1 MPRKPSRPRPKRLG
15 DYSLSVKRGP
25 DSDGRWYY
33 RLMWWETGRS
43 GERRR
48 KTRSLG
54 WLTVLEADDALKAAC
69 NAVGEE
75 DDREPFRDTVAD
87 LLGAWLAKVDAGPL
101 RPATKSHYRQCV
113 TRLKAELGEILVER
127 LGYED
132 LERYVNGKIVSKGES
147 PRTVI
152 QDLRICR
159 NAWNWARKAGY
170 VADRRMELP
179 TVKVTP
185 GDYRVNHRTPTDA
198 EVAATVDAMTS
209 TWKRDAVRLTWATGS
224 RIGAVL
230 GLTWEQVELDTSTIS
245 LRTKTGIKVLPLGS
259 PAVAVLQERHE
270 AQGKPDEGRVFPE
283 VGDVDTAISN
293 VRSSVLRGCKRA
305 AIKPWT
311 PHALRRLAVDSMAR
325 AGIDVATAA
334 SITGHSPEVMLR
346 HYRTVSKADQRRA
359 LAKAGL
365 GEVAAAPKGQVI
377 GFPKK

>member
-1 MPRKPSRPRPKRLG
+1 
-15 DYSLSVKRGP
+15 
-25 DSDGRWYY
+25 
-33 RLMWWETGRS
+33 MWWETGRS